1 MPAARQAKI
10 AARTQE
16 LIAEE
21 MTLRDLRKA
30 QKLTQGQMA
39 AVLKIGQDS
48 VSRIE
53 KRSDLMLSTM
63 RSYVEAMGGSLDLV
77 VRFADRGPVVLSSLG
92 RSGAKVRKLL
102 PRNNASPSLFVS
114 AVPATTRAGSQAARV
129 QHSSIHACRASGD
142 VRCQTAR
149 AY

>member
-1 MPAARQAKI
+1 
-10 AARTQE
+10 
-16 LIAEE
+16 

-92 RSGAKVRKLL
+92 EIGSESEKAPAKKQRKPELVR
-102 PRNNASPSLFVS
+102 
-114 AVPATTRAGSQAARV
+114 
-129 QHSSIHACRASGD
+129 
-142 VRCQTAR
+142 
-149 AY
+149 

>member
-1 MPAARQAKI
+1 MKTAAEIRARMPAARQAKI

-92 RSGAKVRKLL
+92 EIGSEGEKAPAKKQRKPELVR
-102 PRNNASPSLFVS
+102 
-114 AVPATTRAGSQAARV
+114 
-129 QHSSIHACRASGD
+129 
-142 VRCQTAR
+142 
-149 AY
+149 

>member
-1 MPAARQAKI
+1 MKTAAEIRARMPAARQAKI

-63 RSYVEAMGGSLDLV
+63 RSYVEAMGGSLALG
-77 VRFADRGPVVLSSLG
+77 VRFADRGPVVLSSLWEI
-92 RSGAKVRKLL
+92 A
-102 PRNNASPSLFVS
+102 
-114 AVPATTRAGSQAARV
+114 SQAATPPPTHHPTPYFLRSLA
-129 QHSSIHACRASGD
+129 H
-142 VRCQTAR
+142 
-149 AY
+149 